1 MDEFVR
7 RPKRPKINLDSNSA
21 PPEFPPRQGA
31 PILPKPTKVKEN
43 YQPITQEPMP
53 EEPTQPAQQTPK
65 TSLIDKIK
73 NFKVPTPKTKKQW
86 ILAIAVM
93 AVLLGGAG
101 YAIYWFIIRDNSPPV
116 VQTMPEPEPA
126 EPEKIYSKVS
136 GREIGASINQRPVYA
151 VQIENSPEA
160 RPQSGL
166 KEADIVYEAIAEGGI
181 TRFNALFHDNVPA
194 NIGPIRSLRPY
205 FIDWFLPFDAA
216 IVHAGGSPEALN
228 DVGALRLKDIDHGS
242 SSGIFRRSSDRY
254 SPHNLYSSGQQ
265 ILDLMGQ
272 RGFSSKANSLPR
284 KDAAPAEAP
293 NAKNISLRVS
303 RGLYDVAFTYDAA
316 SNTYL
321 RAQGGGPHIDAESK
335 SQLAPS
341 VVVVPIIPRS
351 THSNRIHTVYGTTDG
366 GKVYVFQNGVVT
378 EGTWK
383 KTARNAQW
391 QLLDANGAPI
401 ELNRGQTWFTMIE
414 SADRVSYTP

>member
-7 RPKRPKINLDSNSA
+7 RPKRPKINLDSNSEA
-21 PPEFPPRQGA
+21 PKKVQNEHSA
-31 PILPKPTKVKEN
+31 VLPKPTQVTQN
-43 YQPITQEPMP
+43 YQPVIQEAMP
-53 EEPTQPAQQTPK
+53 EEPTSQPQQSPK
-65 TSLIDKIK
+65 TSFIDKIK
-73 NFKVPTPKTKKQW
+73 NFKVPTPKTRKQW
-86 ILAIAVM
+86 IIAIAVM
-93 AVLLGGAG
+93 IVLLGGTG
-101 YAIYWFIIRDNSPPV
+101 YAIYYFIIRDNSPAV
-116 VQTMPEPEPA
+116 VQTVPEPEPA

-136 GREIGASINQRPVYA
+136 GREIGASINERPVYA

-166 KEADIVYEAIAEGGI
+166 KEADVVFEAIAEGGI

-242 SSGIFRRSSDRY
+242 SSSIFKRSSDRY
-254 SPHNLYSSGQQ
+254 APHNLYSSGQQ

-272 RGFSSKANSLPR
+272 RGFSSKVSSLPR
-284 KDAAPAEAP
+284 KDAVPSEAP
-293 NAKNISLRVS
+293 NAKTVSLRVS
-303 RGLYDVAFTYDAA
+303 RGLYDVVFTYDAA

-351 THSNRIHTVYGTTDG
+351 THSNRIHTIYGTTDG
-366 GKVYVFQNGVVT
+366 GKVYVFQDGTVI

-383 KTARNAQW
+383 KSARNAQW
-391 QLLDANGAPI
+391 QLLDASGKPI

-414 SADRVSYTP
+414 SADRVTYAP